1 MAERGAEPATRS
13 PWLAIKY
20 RHFRSIR
27 QRDHAPNEFPPPV
40 PDDPQPG
47 CEIILRASRRN
58 GQRQMYACAA
68 ALVNSA

>member
-1 MAERGAEPATRS
+1 MWS
-13 PWLAIKY
+13 PWLTITCEQL
-20 RHFRSIR
+20 RSIR
-27 QRDHAPNEFPPPV
+27 QPDHASNEFPPPV

-58 GQRQMYACAA
+58 GQRQMYASGA